1 MNNFHRFQNF
11 RQFSNL
17 FSQIRLKKRHT
28 SLFSGIC
35 REIRTKFHQKFAE
48 KMQNLTQKNC
58 KLYFH
63 RIAQKLCKPASRAA
77 GGSSL
82 ASESCTIRKS
92 WKKIQLPFITCNSAN
107 YERHFHNNGQAHTL
121 ILNLPFTGKCQ
132 RRFDP
137 SNGPANFLPMQRR
150 RHVNVLR
157 IKVNKSVLL
166 SCHGKFA
173 ENTLENMNATYSCPD
188 TCSDVGYLISTSR
201 W

>member
-1 MNNFHRFQNF
+1 MQIYWTTWNSEQYQLHWTACHFDKYNF
-11 RQFSNL
+11 S
-17 FSQIRLKKRHT
+17 FSQRKTRSVFCFK
-28 SLFSGIC
+28 
-35 REIRTKFHQKFAE
+35 
-48 KMQNLTQKNC
+48 KNC

-137 SNGPANFLPMQRR
+137 HDQSNNIHEHSPTEAPQLHLEEPRALDSIYIYRR
-150 RHVNVLR
+150 TSN
-157 IKVNKSVLL
+157 IK
-166 SCHGKFA
+166 
-173 ENTLENMNATYSCPD
+173 
-188 TCSDVGYLISTSR
+188 
-201 W
+201 

>member
-1 MNNFHRFQNF
+1 MAPCSIIQTINKIQTNQINAEILKQYEIQNNIKYIEPRAILTNIISVFPSAKHVPHFATRKTANYIFP
-11 RQFSNL
+11 
-17 FSQIRLKKRHT
+17 KKCAEAVQA
-28 SLFSGIC
+28 SFA
-35 REIRTKFHQKFAE
+35 RT
-48 KMQNLTQKNC
+48 
-58 KLYFH
+58 
-63 RIAQKLCKPASRAA
+63 

-166 SCHGKFA
+166 SCHGKICRKY
-173 ENTLENMNATYSCPD
+173 T
-188 TCSDVGYLISTSR
+188 
-201 W
+201 

>member
-1 MNNFHRFQNF
+1 MLQEK
-11 RQFSNL
+11 L
-17 FSQIRLKKRHT
+17 QIIFPKKCAEAVQA
-28 SLFSGIC
+28 SFA
-35 REIRTKFHQKFAE
+35 RT
-48 KMQNLTQKNC
+48 
-58 KLYFH
+58 
-63 RIAQKLCKPASRAA
+63 

-150 RHVNVLR
+150 RHVNVFR
-157 IKVNKSVLL
+157 IKVNKSFLS

-173 ENTLENMNATYSCPD
+173 ENTLENMNATYSHPD